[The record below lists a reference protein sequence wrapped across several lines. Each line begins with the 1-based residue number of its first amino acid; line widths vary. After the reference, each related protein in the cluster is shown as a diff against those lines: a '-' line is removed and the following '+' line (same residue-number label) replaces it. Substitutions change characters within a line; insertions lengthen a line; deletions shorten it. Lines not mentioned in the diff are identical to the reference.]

1 MKIQKNISPG
11 QTDSTVGMAIMDK
24 LFRAF
29 KGALKHSIHSHY
41 AKKIKA
47 NAKQVQRRK
56 AEIASKVARGEA
68 TSETELAKTRL
79 VVGLDQMDL
88 GPILFRELLEDE
100 FANPSSPIATR
111 FTKEKVM
118 AVHRKLG
125 FDPYSKAILKK
136 QGSPSRD
143 WIRGGDRSNQS
154 NEGFEK
160 RI

>member
-1 MKIQKNISPG
+1 MATLEIEIDRFGRLVKGPVMWIMDTEQGRMANLDDEGWDEWAEEMWEKGIIINGLLPN
-11 QTDSTVGMAIMDK
+11 STTVMAIMDK

-29 KGALKHSIHSHY
+29 KGALKHSIHGHY

-79 VVGLDQMDL
+79 VVGLNQMDL

-111 FTKEKVM
+111 FTK
-118 AVHRKLG
+118 
-125 FDPYSKAILKK
+125 
-136 QGSPSRD
+136 
-143 WIRGGDRSNQS
+143 
-154 NEGFEK
+154 K
-160 RI
+160 RQ